1 MTTPNNQLSFKCAE
15 CGSSKLR
22 LSGCELLSVAVGF
35 EVGFADSGVGAADWN
50 VDYTLPKDGPQAFV
64 TCEKCRHEVK
74 VSCRNGSTGRSA
86 VLWPAEIY
94 QMLGGVLSLGG
105 IEEDAFKGQ
114 VTVQWEEFQA
124 KLMSAHPILADDVSP
139 RRYQ

>member
-1 MTTPNNQLSFKCAE
+1 MRKTTAFKNQLSFKCAE
-15 CGSSKLR
+15 CGSGKLR

-35 EVGFADSGVGAADWN
+35 EVGFADLGVGAADWN

-94 QMLGGVLSLGG
+94 QMLRGLLTLYGVDDEKLQG
-105 IEEDAFKGQ
+105 EVKVRWD
-114 VTVQWEEFQA
+114 EFMA
-124 KLMSAHPILADDVSP
+124 KLISTHPHLSEAP
-139 RRYQ
+139 PQA